1 MKCERSWAVSD
12 PKRILSGHP
21 GMKHFWLLSR
31 LLPTS
36 WIYLFW
42 PLRTMLFQALLLRG
56 RLLSLTYLVPPG
68 SPSLL
73 EASWLEVWAGAQQL
87 LHSPLLPSAA
97 CSKWLLALQAQLA
110 PEDVIPIVSLLFPLS
125 SAKVYNLIN
134 LPEIPFHMKSSSIAA
149 VRCTDWSQTAWVLF
163 QRCHLWTVWSW
174 AS

>member
-12 PKRILSGHP
+12 SKRILSGHP

-56 RLLSLTYLVPPG
+56 RLLISDLPCFSRFPFSTGSQLAGSLSRGPAIAPQPFAALCCLQQMALNPPG
-68 SPSLL
+68 T
-73 EASWLEVWAGAQQL
+73 AGPRGCD
-87 LHSPLLPSAA
+87 SNSFSAL
-97 CSKWLLALQAQLA
+97 S
-110 PEDVIPIVSLLFPLS
+110 FS